1 VSTTTIQG
9 KRRTTPDLFGN
20 DEDPKA
26 KDDDADLQDDFGMVD
41 DDWIIDDIGGGML
54 DDPPERE
61 RVGKSGKD
69 GFVKEMGRCIF
80 CSL

>member
-9 KRRTTPDLFGN
+9 KRRNTPDLFGN

-26 KDDDADLQDDFGMVD
+26 KDDDADVHDDFGMMD

-54 DDPPERE
+54 DNPPEME
-61 RVGKSGKD
+61 RAGKSRKD